1 VVSVND
7 TIAAISTPPGA
18 GLRGMIRISGPRA
31 MAIAR
36 ATCALDGAPDLA
48 RRGGW
53 RGRFDDG
60 RGTQPLLCL
69 AMPAPHSFTRED
81 VVELHLPGSPPLLAA
96 ALARVVELGARPAQ
110 PGEFTRRAF
119 ENGRIDLTQAEG
131 VLDLIEAANEDER
144 RAATALLFGGLS
156 SRVGALREQL
166 VELRA
171 LCEASLDFDESD
183 AGHVPT
189 AELRELG
196 LRAREALSEA
206 LRWEVR
212 RAQQSPLPRVVLVG
226 APNAGKSSLFNAL
239 GRDRALVSDLPGTTR
254 DSVRC
259 VWRTEALECA
269 LVDTAGL
276 DEDALRSHGDDP
288 DRGAQEL
295 ARADHAGADLL
306 MHVVDARRAD
316 LDRILAEHDALPR
329 GPARLLVWSQI
340 DRGGAAP
347 RPSEKIV
354 ERVGA
359 GAWAAVSAVT
369 STGFEAL
376 AARVGE
382 LLGGGPRPPARAQ
395 GTSRELSLRH
405 HAALLAAARQL
416 DRALLGLERRE
427 PLDLVAEDLRAATD
441 ALDAIAG
448 RTAPDDVLDVVFER
462 FCIGK

>member
-1 VVSVND
+1 VGVND
-7 TIAAISTPPGA
+7 TIAAISTPPGG
-18 GLRGMIRISGPRA
+18 GLRGVIRVSGPRA
-31 MAIAR
+31 IAIAR
-36 ATCALDGAPDLA
+36 AACELDGAPDLA
-48 RRGGW
+48 RRGAW

-69 AMPAPHSFTRED
+69 SMPAPHSFTRED

-96 ALARVVELGARPAQ
+96 ALARVTELGARPAQ

-119 ENGRIDLTQAEG
+119 ENGRIDLAQAEG

-156 SRVGALREQL
+156 SRVGALRERL

-183 AGHVPT
+183 AGHVPV
-189 AELRELG
+189 AELVGLG
-196 LRAREALSEA
+196 RAAREALAEA
-206 LRWEVR
+206 LSWEVR
-212 RAQQSPLPRVVLVG
+212 RAQQSPLPRAVLVG

-239 GRDRALVSDLPGTTR
+239 SRDRVLVSDLPGTTR
-254 DSVRC
+254 DSVRG
-259 VWRTEALECA
+259 VWKLAGLECA

-276 DEDALRSHGDDP
+276 DELALRAHGDDP

-306 MHVVDARRAD
+306 LHVVDARRRD
-316 LDRILAEHDALPR
+316 VPGIEAEHDALPR
-329 GPARLLVWSQI
+329 GPARLLVWTQV
-340 DRGGAAP
+340 DRPGAAP
-347 RPSEKIV
+347 RPPGALV
-354 ERVGA
+354 EQ
-359 GAWAAVSAVT
+359 AWVAVSAA
-369 STGFEAL
+369 TGGGFDAL

-382 LLGGGPRPPARAQ
+382 LLGGSQAPARAR
-395 GTSRELSLRH
+395 GAGRELSLRH
-405 HAALLAAARQL
+405 HAALAAAAEQL
-416 DRALLGLERRE
+416 DRALAALGHGQ
-427 PLDLVAEDLRAATD
+427 PLDLVAEGLRAASD

-448 RTAPDDVLDVVFER
+448 RTTPDDVLDRVFAR